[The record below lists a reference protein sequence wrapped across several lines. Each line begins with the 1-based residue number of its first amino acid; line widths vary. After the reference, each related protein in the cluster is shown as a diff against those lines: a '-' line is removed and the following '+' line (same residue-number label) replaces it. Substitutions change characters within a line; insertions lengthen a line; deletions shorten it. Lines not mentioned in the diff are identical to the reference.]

1 MPGKAILFN
10 AVFRPFPIGLVRGK
24 TAPMPHTRPLW
35 LIAAPVIFLLL
46 WSAGFG
52 IAKLGLQH
60 APPLTL
66 LAMRYV
72 AVLVILLPLAV
83 VMRPPLPRSLR
94 AWVDVAVVGFLIQV
108 VYFGLCYVAFKSGTS
123 AGAVAIV
130 VCLQPILVA
139 LIAPRFVG
147 ERISTRGWIGLALG
161 LGGAALV
168 ILSRQGVASGGAF
181 GVICSALA
189 LLGITGG
196 TLWEKRFGVTH
207 HPISA
212 NLIQYAVGAAFC
224 VPMAWATERFEVIWN
239 WEFAWVLFYLVV
251 ANSLLAMTLLLA
263 MIRAGEVSR
272 VSALFYLV
280 PPLSALFAWPLLGE
294 VMPPLGWAGM
304 ILAAVGVALVSRR
317 AKAPGA

>member
-1 MPGKAILFN
+1 MS
-10 AVFRPFPIGLVRGK
+10 
-24 TAPMPHTRPLW
+24 RPLW

-72 AVLVILLPLAV
+72 LVLVILLPLAAV
-83 VMRPPLPRSLR
+83 IRPPLPRTWR
-94 AWVDVAVVGFLIQV
+94 AWADVAVVGFLIQV

-147 ERISTRGWIGLALG
+147 ERISAQGWAGLALG

-168 ILSRQGVASGGAF
+168 ILSRQSVASEGMF
-181 GVICSALA
+181 GIICSAFA
-189 LLGITGG
+189 LLGITSG

-207 HPISA
+207 HPITS
-212 NLIQYAVGAAFC
+212 NLIQYVVGAAFC
-224 VPMAWATERFEVIWN
+224 VPMAWASESFVIVWN
-239 WEFAWVLFYLVV
+239 WEFAAVLFYLVV
-251 ANSLLAMTLLLA
+251 ANSLLAMSLLLA

-304 ILAAVGVALVSRR
+304 ALAAIGVALVSRQ
-317 AKAPGA
+317 KAA

>member
-1 MPGKAILFN
+1 MS
-10 AVFRPFPIGLVRGK
+10 
-24 TAPMPHTRPLW
+24 RPLW

-72 AVLVILLPLAV
+72 LVLVILLPLAAV
-83 VMRPPLPRSLR
+83 IRPPLPRTWR

-147 ERISTRGWIGLALG
+147 ERISAQGWAGLALG

-168 ILSRQGVASGGAF
+168 ILSRQSVASEGMF
-181 GVICSALA
+181 GIICSAFA
-189 LLGITGG
+189 LLGITSG

-207 HPISA
+207 HPITS

-224 VPMAWATERFEVIWN
+224 VPMAWASESFVIVWN
-239 WEFAWVLFYLVV
+239 WEFAAVLFYLVV
-251 ANSLLAMTLLLA
+251 ANSLLAMSLLLA

-304 ILAAVGVALVSRR
+304 ALAAIGVALVSRQ
-317 AKAPGA
+317 KAA

>member
-1 MPGKAILFN
+1 M
-10 AVFRPFPIGLVRGK
+10 
-24 TAPMPHTRPLW
+24 
-35 LIAAPVIFLLL
+35 
-46 WSAGFG
+46 S
-52 IAKLGLQH
+52 
-60 APPLTL
+60 
-66 LAMRYV
+66 
-72 AVLVILLPLAV
+72 
-83 VMRPPLPRSLR
+83 RPPLPRTLR
-94 AWVDVAVVGFLIQV
+94 EWVDVAVVGFLIQV

-139 LIAPRFVG
+139 LIAPRLVG
-147 ERISTRGWIGLALG
+147 ERISARGWAGLALG

-168 ILSRQGVASGGAF
+168 ILSRQSVGSGGLF
-181 GVICSALA
+181 GIACATLA

-207 HPISA
+207 HPITA

-224 VPMAWATERFEVIWN
+224 VPLALASESFVVVWN
-239 WEFAWVLFYLVV
+239 LEFAAVLFYLVV
-251 ANSLLAMTLLLA
+251 ANSLLAMSLLLA

-280 PPLSALFAWPLLGE
+280 PPQSALFAWPLLGE

-304 ILAAVGVALVSRR
+304 ALAAVGVALVSR
-317 AKAPGA
+317 AKAV

>member
-1 MPGKAILFN
+1 MS
-10 AVFRPFPIGLVRGK
+10 
-24 TAPMPHTRPLW
+24 RPLW

-72 AVLVILLPLAV
+72 LVLVILLPLAAV
-83 VMRPPLPRSLR
+83 IRPPLPRTWR

-147 ERISTRGWIGLALG
+147 ERISAQGWAGLALG

-168 ILSRQGVASGGAF
+168 ILSRQSVASEGMF
-181 GVICSALA
+181 GIICSAFA
-189 LLGITGG
+189 LLGITSG

-207 HPISA
+207 HPITS

-224 VPMAWATERFEVIWN
+224 VPMAWASESFVIVWN
-239 WEFAWVLFYLVV
+239 WEFAAVLFYLVV
-251 ANSLLAMTLLLA
+251 ANSLLAMSLLLA
-263 MIRAGEVSR
+263 LIRAGEVSR

-304 ILAAVGVALVSRR
+304 ALAAIGVALVSRQ
-317 AKAPGA
+317 KAA

>member
-1 MPGKAILFN
+1 MS
-10 AVFRPFPIGLVRGK
+10 
-24 TAPMPHTRPLW
+24 RPLW

-72 AVLVILLPLAV
+72 LVLVILLPLAAV
-83 VMRPPLPRSLR
+83 VRPPLPRTLR

-147 ERISTRGWIGLALG
+147 ERISAQGWAGLALG

-168 ILSRQGVASGGAF
+168 ILSRQSVASEGMF
-181 GVICSALA
+181 GIICSAFA
-189 LLGITGG
+189 LLGITSG

-207 HPISA
+207 HPITS

-224 VPMAWATERFEVIWN
+224 VPMAWASESFVIVWN
-239 WEFAWVLFYLVV
+239 WEFAAVLFYLVV
-251 ANSLLAMTLLLA
+251 ANSLLAMSLLLA

-304 ILAAVGVALVSRR
+304 ALAAIGVALVSRQ
-317 AKAPGA
+317 KAA

>member
-1 MPGKAILFN
+1 MS
-10 AVFRPFPIGLVRGK
+10 
-24 TAPMPHTRPLW
+24 RPLW

-72 AVLVILLPLAV
+72 LVLVILLPLAAV
-83 VMRPPLPRSLR
+83 IRPPLPRTWR

-147 ERISTRGWIGLALG
+147 ERISAQGWAGLALG

-168 ILSRQGVASGGAF
+168 ILSRQSVASEGMF
-181 GVICSALA
+181 GIICSAFA
-189 LLGITGG
+189 LLGITSG

-207 HPISA
+207 HPITS
-212 NLIQYAVGAAFC
+212 NLIQYVVGAAFC
-224 VPMAWATERFEVIWN
+224 VPMAWASESFVIVWN
-239 WEFAWVLFYLVV
+239 WEFAAVLFYLVV
-251 ANSLLAMTLLLA
+251 ANSLLAMSLLLA

-304 ILAAVGVALVSRR
+304 ALAAIGVALVSRQ
-317 AKAPGA
+317 KAA

>member
-1 MPGKAILFN
+1 MQN
-10 AVFRPFPIGLVRGK
+10 N
-24 TAPMPHTRPLW
+24 RPLW
-35 LIAAPVIFLLL
+35 LSLAPVIFLLL

-72 AVLVILLPLAV
+72 TVLLILLPLAAIV
-83 VMRPPLPRSLR
+83 RPPFPRSVR

-108 VYFGLCYVAFKSGTS
+108 VYFGLCYIAFKSGTS
-123 AGAVAIV
+123 AGAVAII

-139 LIAPRFVG
+139 LIAPRLVG
-147 ERISTRGWIGLALG
+147 EKISLRGWIGLALG

-168 ILSRQGVASGGAF
+168 ILSRQSVAAEGAV
-181 GVICSALA
+181 GLICAGFA

-207 HPISA
+207 HPIAA

-224 VPMAWATERFEVIWN
+224 VPMAYFSEAFVVNWT
-239 WEFAWVLFYLVV
+239 WEFGLVLVYLVV
-251 ANSLLAMTLLLA
+251 GNSLLAMTLLLA
-263 MIRAGEVSR
+263 MIRAGAVSR
-272 VSALFYLV
+272 VSALFYMV

-304 ILAAVGVALVSRR
+304 ALAAVGVALVSRKA
-317 AKAPGA
+317 AKA

>member
-1 MPGKAILFN
+1 MPHP
-10 AVFRPFPIGLVRGK
+10 RPF
-24 TAPMPHTRPLW
+24 W
-35 LIAAPVIFLLL
+35 LIAAPVVFLLL
-46 WSAGFG
+46 WSAGFA

-66 LAMRYV
+66 LALRYV
-72 AVLVILLPLAV
+72 LVLVILLPLAAV
-83 VMRPPLPRSLR
+83 VRPPMPKTPR
-94 AWVDVAVVGFLIQV
+94 AWGDVAVVGFLIQV

-123 AGAVAIV
+123 AGAVAII

-147 ERISTRGWIGLALG
+147 ERIGARGWIGLALG
-161 LGGAALV
+161 LGGAGLV
-168 ILSRQGVASGGAF
+168 ILSRQGVAAEGAF
-181 GVICSALA
+181 GVVCSALA

-224 VPMAWATERFEVIWN
+224 VPMALISERFEIAWT
-239 WEFAWVLFYLVV
+239 WEFGAVLVYLVV
-251 ANSLLAMTLLLA
+251 GNSLLAMTLLLA

-304 ILAAVGVALVSRR
+304 VLAALGVALVSRR
-317 AKAPGA
+317 SAG